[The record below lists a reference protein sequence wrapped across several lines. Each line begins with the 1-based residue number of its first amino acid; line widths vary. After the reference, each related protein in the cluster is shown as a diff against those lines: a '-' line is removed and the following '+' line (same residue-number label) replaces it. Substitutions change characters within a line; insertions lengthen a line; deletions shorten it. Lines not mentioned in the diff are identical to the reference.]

1 MKNAK
6 EQVLIRH
13 QEMVLENEVIA
24 WSHLQ
29 QIFGSEVDQQP
40 KPKCPIVTP
49 LL

>member
-1 MKNAK
+1 M
-6 EQVLIRH
+6 RH

-29 QIFGSEVDQQP
+29 KIFGSEGDQES
-40 KPKCPIVTP
+40 KRKCPIVTP